1 MDKNRLFVIEENPR
15 HIKDSRLSTYNSK
28 DSFSFVESD
37 ERKDTLKANISKKR
51 ITIFFIFIF
60 LVILIFAVRLFYL
73 QIVQGEKWQLI
84 AEGNRIRIEKETPPR
99 GIIFDSKGKTLVN
112 NIPNF
117 ILSFIP
123 ADISDKEEEKNN
135 IINFV
140 KQEFP
145 ELDINNFKQTMN
157 AENNFP
163 YEPVEITDNIIYEQ
177 AMNLGLKLEDYP
189 ALKLTYVSN
198 REYIEESYGLAHTL
212 GYLGKINEQ
221 EWSDVDKNN
230 YLLIDFIGRSGLEKE
245 YENALRGQVG
255 LKEIEVDVLGR
266 VKKVISEQPSQ
277 SGDNL
282 ILSIDAELN
291 KVFSDILCSKADS
304 FEKKAAGIAMNP
316 QNGEILAMVSCP
328 IYNNNYFTNTLKNAE
343 EITEL
348 MTDERQPLFN
358 RSIQGEYPPG
368 SIFKLVVGSAGLEEG
383 VINRNTRF
391 LSVGGISIGQ
401 WFYSDWKDGG
411 HGSTDITKAIAESVN
426 TFFYYTGGG
435 YKDEFGGL
443 GLNRIVDYA
452 ERFGYGKEQNIDLPG
467 EANGFLPDQV
477 WKQEATGRPW
487 YIGDTYHL
495 SIGQGDIIV
504 TPLQIASVTSYF
516 ANHGVLYRPHIV
528 KERIDYRNTKN
539 EIKPEIIKK
548 DIVGQ
553 NYTNLIRQGLRDAVT
568 YGSAVYL
575 SDLPVSV
582 AGKTGT
588 AQVGGG
594 KEAHAWFTGFA
605 PYDNSEIVITV
616 LVENGEEGSRIAVP
630 VAKEV
635 LRWYFNQK

>member
-1 MDKNRLFVIEENPR
+1 MKNKLFVIEENPR

-37 ERKDTLKANISKKR
+37 DRRDTLKANISKKR
-51 ITIFFIFIF
+51 ITTFFIFIF
-60 LVILIFAVRLFYL
+60 VIILIFAVRLFYL
-73 QIVQGEKWQLI
+73 QIIQGEKWQLI
-84 AEGNRIRIEKETPPR
+84 AEGNRIRVEKETPPR
-99 GIIFDSKGKTLVN
+99 GIIFDSNGKTLVN

-123 ADISDKEEEKNN
+123 ADISDKEEGKKD
-135 IINFV
+135 ILNFV
-140 KQEFP
+140 KEEFP
-145 ELDINNFKQTMN
+145 ELDINNFEQTMN
-157 AENNFP
+157 SENDFP
-163 YEPVEITDNIIYEQ
+163 YEPIEIIDNIIYEQ
-177 AMNLGLKLEDYP
+177 AMNLRLKLKDYP

-221 EWSDVDKNN
+221 EWDSVDKSN

-245 YENALRGQVG
+245 YEDALRGKVG

-282 ILSIDAELN
+282 TLSIDSELN
-291 KVFSDILCSKADS
+291 KIFSDILCSSANS
-304 FEKKAAGIAMNP
+304 FEKKAAGIALNP

-328 IYNNNYFTNTLKNAE
+328 IYDNNYFTNTLKNAE
-343 EITEL
+343 EITKL
-348 MTDERQPLFN
+348 MTDEKQPLFN
-358 RSIQGEYPPG
+358 RTIQGEYPPG
-368 SIFKLVVGSAGLEEG
+368 SIFKLVVGASGLEEG

-401 WFYSDWKDGG
+401 WFFPDWKGGG

-467 EANGFLPDQV
+467 EAKGFLPDQV
-477 WKQEATGRPW
+477 WKQEVTGRPW

-516 ANHGVLYRPHIV
+516 ANHGVLYKPHIV
-528 KERIDYRNTKN
+528 KERVDYRNTKN
-539 EIKPEIIKK
+539 EIKPKIIKK

-553 NYTNLIRQGLRDAVT
+553 NHTNLIRKGLRDAVT

-588 AQVGGG
+588 AQVGGD

-605 PYDNSEIVITV
+605 PYDDSEIVITV

-635 LRWYFNQK
+635 LRWYFGQ